1 MPYRSAPVRLIL
13 LLACAPAV
21 PALAQGAASAQGGTA
36 RAALAAAYLRMDDAY
51 AKADA
56 SGGIPDTLRAA
67 VNRQFDKATLLFFG
81 GRFPQAIATI
91 DTAYAALTGVA
102 PSAVTPAPLPAP
114 PGGATRQVQGQAPSA
129 VQAALRARLAAVD
142 STGPLAQAVAS
153 ASARAALLVDTPS
166 RERSAEFLADPVT
179 LAAAVTAEVAA
190 LERGKN
196 PYAGRRGDTWRVLR
210 GDGGALVP
218 MRVVV
223 PASASGRRPLGVL
236 VALHGAGG
244 DENMFVDAYGAGVT
258 PRMAAEANLI
268 LVSPATTAFARS
280 PATLDSLLAVLGREH
295 RLDPARVYLI
305 GHSMGAGAAA
315 KLAGERP
322 TTVVAA
328 ACLAGGAP
336 VTATGSPPVLFLGA
350 ALDPVIPAARVE
362 KAAQGTPTGT
372 YELRPHEGHTLMVG
386 GGVRRA
392 LPWLLAQRRSR

>member
-1 MPYRSAPVRLIL
+1 MPVPTAMTRLIL
-13 LLACAPAV
+13 LLACTPLAA
-21 PALAQGAASAQGGTA
+21 AAQGTTSAQGGTA
-36 RAALAAAYLRMDDAY
+36 RAALAAAYLRMDAAY
-51 AKADA
+51 ATADA
-56 SGGIPDTLRAA
+56 DGGIPDSVRAA

-91 DTAYAALTGVA
+91 DTAYARLTGVA

-114 PGGATRQVQGQAPSA
+114 PGGATRQVRGQAPSA
-129 VQAALRARLAAVD
+129 VQAALRARLATLD

-196 PYAGRRGDTWRVLR
+196 PYAGRRGDTWRVLL
-210 GDGGALVP
+210 GDGGAPVP

-223 PASASGRRPLGVL
+223 PPSSGRRPMGVL

-258 PRMAAEANLI
+258 PRLAAEANLI
-268 LVSPATTAFARS
+268 LVSPATTLFSRS

-295 RLDPARVYLI
+295 RVDPARVYLM

-322 TTVVAA
+322 AVVTAA

-336 VTATGSPPVLFLGA
+336 VTAAGAPPVLFLGA

-362 KAAQGTPTGT
+362 QAAKGTPTGT

-392 LPWLLAQRRSR
+392 LPWLLAPRAR